1 MLSCKIADSLGNF
14 DAVKIATFHTWNSG
28 HLKSSTV
35 LLDVKVGTSSEE
47 QKHVR
52 KYNGHNRN
60 LEFITSPGKQKSTT
74 TEDND
79 RHNFLYLRSRNV
91 LLVFS
96 LLQTQINF
104 AGKWKHGFN

>member
-52 KYNGHNRN
+52 KYKWTQSELGIHNIAR
-60 LEFITSPGKQKSTT
+60 KAQVY
-74 TEDND
+74 
-79 RHNFLYLRSRNV
+79 H
-91 LLVFS
+91 
-96 LLQTQINF
+96 
-104 AGKWKHGFN
+104 H